1 MDRINIKG
9 EFMFEYISHNEEE
22 TKKIATTLASK
33 LEIGDIVVLSGDLG
47 SGKTKF
53 TEGFLSFWGLEDE
66 ISSPTFTIVNEHRK
80 DNISVYHFDVYRL
93 SDVDEF
99 YAIGGTEYF
108 TTGICIV
115 EWGELIEDILP
126 KNYIKINFSKDNED
140 ESIRYLKFK
149 AYGERLQNVIKELML

>member
-126 KNYIKINFSKDNED
+126 KNYIKIIFSKDNED

-149 AYGERLQNVIKELML
+149 AYGERLQNIIKELKL